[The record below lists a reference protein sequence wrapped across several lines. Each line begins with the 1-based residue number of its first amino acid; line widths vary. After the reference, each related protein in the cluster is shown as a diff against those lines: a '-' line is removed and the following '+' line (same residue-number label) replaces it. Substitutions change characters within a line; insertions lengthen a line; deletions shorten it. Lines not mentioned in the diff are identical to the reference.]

1 MTNKTTKK
9 ENFNEL
15 YAIIETMELDENKKD
30 NLLTFIEHE
39 LELLGRKNSH
49 KSTGP
54 TKKQIENEKMANDI
68 LALLEP
74 SKYYT
79 AKEIGEM
86 FSLSTQKI
94 TALLKDHVS
103 RETYK
108 GRTLYFIGE
117 KPTEYPELKKESKKG
132 TE

>member
-1 MTNKTTKK
+1 MTKK

-15 YAIIETMELDENKKD
+15 YAIIETMELDETKKD
-30 NLLTFIEHE
+30 NLLSFIEHE
-39 LELLGRKNSH
+39 LELLGKKNSH
-49 KSTGP
+49 KSNKP
-54 TKKQIENEKMANDI
+54 TKKQIENEKMATDI

-79 AKEIGEM
+79 AKEIGDM

-108 GRTLYFIGE
+108 GRTLYYIGE
-117 KPTEYPELKKESKKG
+117 KPTEYPELKKVNKK
-132 TE
+132 EAE

>member
-1 MTNKTTKK
+1 MTKK

-15 YAIIETMELDENKKD
+15 YSIIETMELDETKKD

-39 LELLGRKNSH
+39 LELLGKKNGH
-49 KSTGP
+49 KSNKP
-54 TKKQIENEKMANDI
+54 TKKQIENEKMTNDI

-79 AKEIGEM
+79 AKQIGDM
-86 FSLSTQKI
+86 FGLSAQKI

-108 GRTLYFIGE
+108 GKALYYIGE
-117 KPTEYPELKKESKKG
+117 KPTEYPELKKVNKK
-132 TE
+132 EAE

>member
-1 MTNKTTKK
+1 MTTKTTKK
-9 ENFNEL
+9 ENFMEL
-15 YAIIETMELDENKKD
+15 YAIVETMELDETKKD
-30 NLLTFIEHE
+30 NLLSFIEHE

-49 KSTGP
+49 KSDKP

-74 SKYYT
+74 SKYYS

-86 FSLSTQKI
+86 FNLSTQKI
-94 TALLKDHVS
+94 TALLKGNVS

-108 GRTLYFIGE
+108 GRVLYFIGE
-117 KPTEYPELKKESKKG
+117 KPTEYPEVKKQSKKG
-132 TE
+132 E

>member
-1 MTNKTTKK
+1 MTKK

-15 YAIIETMELDENKKD
+15 YAIIETMELDETKKD

-39 LELLGRKNSH
+39 LELLGKKNSH
-49 KSTGP
+49 KSNKP
-54 TKKQIENEKMANDI
+54 TKKQIENEKMTNDI

-79 AKEIGEM
+79 AKQIGDM
-86 FSLSTQKI
+86 FGLSAQKI

-108 GRTLYFIGE
+108 GKALYYIGE
-117 KPTEYPELKKESKKG
+117 KPTEYPELKKVNKK
-132 TE
+132 EAD

>member
-1 MTNKTTKK
+1 MTKK

-15 YAIIETMELDENKKD
+15 YSIIETMELDETKKD

-39 LELLGRKNSH
+39 LELLGKKNGH
-49 KSTGP
+49 KSNKP
-54 TKKQIENEKMANDI
+54 TKKQIENEKMTNDI

-79 AKEIGEM
+79 AKQIGDM
-86 FSLSTQKI
+86 FGLSTQKI

-108 GRTLYFIGE
+108 GKALYYIGE
-117 KPTEYPELKKESKKG
+117 KPTEYPEMKKVNKKEAD
-132 TE
+132 